1 MNIDLQAKEIKPLR
15 QTFDRVQA
23 YIGDKPASRY
33 LEAVLDTQPKENF
46 HYRPTW
52 EPAMELFDVRRS
64 AIQMSDWN
72 TLRDPRQFY
81 YATWTMTR
89 ARQQEAMDA
98 NYQFVE
104 SRGLLEKMSEALRS
118 DTAAILMPLRHI
130 AWGGNMNNCSISS
143 RGYGTPF
150 TAPALMHAMDHLG
163 TAQYLTRLGLLL
175 GDVAALDAGKAAWLQ
190 DAAWQPMR
198 QLLEDTLVVQ
208 DPMELFVAQNVAIDG
223 LLYPLFYGQFVDE
236 YVALRGGTAIA
247 MLTVFMSEWH
257 KESARWVDAVLKTV
271 ATQSDANRLLL
282 QQWLTHYV
290 VRAQAALEPLATLAM
305 GEQQGHA
312 ALKTVRIE
320 LDTRLAKAGGLNI
333 V

>member
-23 YIGDKPASRY
+23 YVGNKPASRY

-52 EPAMELFDVRRS
+52 EPAMELFDVQRS
-64 AIQMSDWN
+64 AIQMPDWN
-72 TLRDPRQFY
+72 VLRDPRQFY

-104 SRGLLEKMSEALRS
+104 SRALLEKMSEVLRN
-118 DTAAILMPLRHI
+118 DTAAVLMPLRHV

-143 RGYGTPF
+143 RGYGTVF

-163 TAQYLTRLGLLL
+163 AAQYLTRLGLLL
-175 GDVAALDAGKAAWLQ
+175 GNAAALDAGKTAWLQ
-190 DAAWQPMR
+190 AAPWQPLR
-198 QLLEDTLVVQ
+198 QLLEDTLVVK
-208 DPMELFVAQNVAIDG
+208 DPLELFIAQNVAIDG
-223 LLYPLFYGQFVDE
+223 LLYPLFYGQFIDE

-247 MLTVFMSEWH
+247 MLTVFMPEWH

-271 ATQSDANRLLL
+271 AMQSDANRQLL
-282 QQWLTHYV
+282 QQWLSHYV
-290 VRAQAALEPLATLAM
+290 TRAQEALVPLATLAM
-305 GEQQGHA
+305 GEQEGNA
-312 ALKTVRIE
+312 ALRSVRIE
-320 LDTRLAKAGGLNI
+320 LDARLTKAGGLGI